1 MIPPTDRGDTM
12 RAAGLFA
19 LASTVIVCLLWLPF
33 GFGMVGHIEE
43 WDILSLFTRHGVFF
57 FAGEHSP
64 LASHR
69 LRPLTAAPNAVAYL
83 LSPDSFFSMHLLQMG
98 ALIGKGI
105 AGAFMGYWLMRS
117 RALAVLLG
125 LLVIV
130 FPADT
135 MQLSFRSFHINWSV
149 ALGMAGVAGLLY
161 AYDRRDSGLRGG
173 FLLALLSAASLGIA
187 VQIYEVAL
195 IFVPFPFLLLW
206 ARSGLRASIRT
217 CLRHLP
223 VTLAWI
229 VAVVACLA
237 YIYVVLSQGSTY
249 QSSVVGGQ
257 SASLQ
262 MVKERLAAL
271 IYTGMGRSLVGGWAD
286 AVMILIVE
294 YTTYLYAAACTLL
307 IGLLLALSSRTDRGT
322 TDAAQPRSAGTWLSA
337 RTVLIGLVMTALGYL
352 PFLSSP
358 SHLAISQ
365 RTFLFS
371 TFGAALATVALLS
384 LVFSGRSKRWSV
396 AVGTALVALGLTTQM
411 YQFHHYQQISDTER
425 QVLAEVVTAL
435 PAIGPDTNVVIL
447 DGSQRINSSWMLRD
461 NMFKALTYLYGTPV
475 NLVQI
480 CTTPGN
486 AWQRM
491 DRFSRP
497 GRCVQIPG
505 GWAFTDGPT
514 ASAPGFDAREPELRL
529 QVDDS
534 DTAIVRIPAALH
546 ETPDAKHLG
555 GDDTLARRYRGVVAD
570 RTWPFG
576 FNQFQAQAS
585 SDSFRWDFA
594 RWWSLDVPAPGRGWR
609 DDEWQSNGRFKKRS
623 SAWVNLPEAS
633 LIFEMKPR
641 NTPYLITGRSVGF
654 APGTDRNAIRV
665 SINDAEEFPLSWTSD
680 GDFHAVV
687 PAGKLLEGRNELVLH
702 VPVDMSYFAIGMSL
716 DWIEVAPK
724 P

>member
-1 MIPPTDRGDTM
+1 MISPTDRSDTM

-19 LASTVIVCLLWLPF
+19 VASTIVVCLLWLPF

-57 FAGEHSP
+57 FAGEQSP

-69 LRPLTAAPNAVAYL
+69 LRPLTAAPNAIAYL

-98 ALIGKGI
+98 ALIAKGV
-105 AGAFMGYWLMRS
+105 AGALMGYWLLRS
-117 RALAVLLG
+117 RTLAILLG

-161 AYDRRDSGLRGG
+161 AYERRDAGRRGG
-173 FLLALLSAASLGIA
+173 LLLALLSAASLGIA
-187 VQIYEVAL
+187 IQIYEVAL

-206 ARSGLRASIRT
+206 ARLGLRVSIQT
-217 CLRHLP
+217 CLRQLP
-223 VTLAWI
+223 VTLAWAAA
-229 VAVVACLA
+229 VAICLA
-237 YIYVVLSQGSTY
+237 YIYSVLSHGSTY

-257 SASLQ
+257 SANLQ
-262 MVKERLAAL
+262 LVKERLAAL
-271 IYTGMGRSLVGGWAD
+271 IYTGMGRSLVGGWVD
-286 AVMILIVE
+286 AVMILVVE
-294 YTTYLYAAACTLL
+294 YSSYVYAAACALVV
-307 IGLLLALSSRTDRGT
+307 GVVLALSSRADQGKTDGAQSK
-322 TDAAQPRSAGTWLSA
+322 AAESWLLA

-371 TFGAALATVALLS
+371 TFGAALATVAMLS
-384 LVFSGRSKRWSV
+384 LVLVGRSRRWSV
-396 AVGTALVALGLTTQM
+396 SAGTALVALGLTTQM
-411 YQFHHYQQISDTER
+411 YQFHHYELISDTER
-425 QVLAEVVTAL
+425 QVLGEVVTRL
-435 PAIGPDTNVVIL
+435 PTVSPSTNVVIL

-461 NMFKALTYLYGTPV
+461 NMFNALTYIYGSPV
-475 NLVQI
+475 NLVQT
-480 CTTPGN
+480 CTTPGD

-514 ASAPGFDAREPELRL
+514 ASAPGMDAREPELRL
-529 QVDDS
+529 QVNDNS
-534 DTAIVRIPAALH
+534 AAVVRIPAALH
-546 ETPDAKHLG
+546 AMPYADHLDG
-555 GDDTLARRYRGVVAD
+555 GDTLARRYRGVVAD
-570 RTWPFG
+570 GTWPLG
-576 FNQFQAQAS
+576 FNQFKAQAS
-585 SDSFRWDFA
+585 SDTFRWDFA
-594 RWWSLDVPAPGRGWR
+594 RWWSLDVPTPGRGWR
-609 DDEWQSNGRFKKRS
+609 DDEWQTNGRFKKRS

-641 NTPYLITGRSVGF
+641 NTPYLVKGRSVAV

-665 SINDAEEFPLSWTSD
+665 SINDTDEFPLTWTSD
-680 GDFHAVV
+680 GDFHAVI
-687 PAGKLLEGRNELVLH
+687 PAGKLVDGRNELVLH
-702 VPVDMSYFAIGMSL
+702 VPVDMAYYGVGMAL
-716 DWIEVAPK
+716 DWIQVAPK